1 MRNIRFDWR
10 WVALIAF
17 VAILANAR
25 SLPWFITALAFGL
38 SGGYLLWLAWQE
50 WGPGGGRGDTRRVTY
65 WRGERIE
72 TSSSARRPR
81 PRSWDELAPVVVY
94 ALLGTALALGA
105 VAVTLRALAPSLL

>member
-1 MRNIRFDWR
+1 MRTIRFDWR
-10 WVALIAF
+10 WAALIAF

-25 SLPWFITALAFGL
+25 SLPWFITVLAFGL
-38 SGGYLLWLAWQE
+38 SGGYLLRLAWQA
-50 WGPGGGRGDTRRVTY
+50 WGPGTNDTRRVTY

-72 TSSSARRPR
+72 TRGSSRRPR